1 MDKSTPKHYSL
12 QTRLFRIDDTS
23 VYINLIVKMQ
33 AEIGGQP
40 YCLRVRVWNQC
51 MSYVYFL
58 QL

>member
-1 MDKSTPKHYSL
+1 MDESTPKHYSL

-40 YCLRVRVWNQC
+40 YCLRVRV
-51 MSYVYFL
+51 
-58 QL
+58 